1 MSEGGFV
8 VSLFPSA
15 KLRVFSVK
23 GQRVSWK
30 AVNLHHA
37 FVLQAASCRQT
48 GWGKFKVLWV
58 TVLHV
63 T

>member
-15 KLRVFSVK
+15 KLREFSMK

-30 AVNLHHA
+30 AVNLRHA
-37 FVLQAASCRQT
+37 FVLQAASCLQT
-48 GWGKFKVLWV
+48 GGG
-58 TVLHV
+58 
-63 T
+63 